1 MGEGQMGWERGHQVQ
16 VVELDSDGT
25 EGRLGQGDGIGAAA
39 DAADQQESTETWP
52 VAMTMPTLFFLKR
65 AGELRINIVRRKRG
79 WGRGV
84 KSPKTKNVTG
94 LKGL

>member
-1 MGEGQMGWERGHQVQ
+1 MGWERGHQVQ

-52 VAMTMPTLFFLKR
+52 VAMAMPSFFFLER
-65 AGELRINIVRRKRG
+65 TGELRINILTRKKG
-79 WGRGV
+79 G
-84 KSPKTKNVTG
+84 KSPQNEKLQV
-94 LKGL
+94 

>member
-1 MGEGQMGWERGHQVQ
+1 MGWERGHQVQ

-52 VAMTMPTLFFLKR
+52 VAMAMPTFFFLER
-65 AGELRINIVRRKRG
+65 TGELRINILTRKKG
-79 WGRGV
+79 G
-84 KSPKTKNVTG
+84 KSPQNEKLQV
-94 LKGL
+94 

>member
-52 VAMTMPTLFFLKR
+52 VAMAMPTLFFLKR
-65 AGELRINIVRRKRG
+65 AGELCINVLRRRKKRG
-79 WGRGV
+79 GAPRTESYKFRG
-84 KSPKTKNVTG
+84 SGTHP
-94 LKGL
+94 

>member
-52 VAMTMPTLFFLKR
+52 VAMAMPTFFFL
-65 AGELRINIVRRKRG
+65 
-79 WGRGV
+79 
-84 KSPKTKNVTG
+84 
-94 LKGL
+94 